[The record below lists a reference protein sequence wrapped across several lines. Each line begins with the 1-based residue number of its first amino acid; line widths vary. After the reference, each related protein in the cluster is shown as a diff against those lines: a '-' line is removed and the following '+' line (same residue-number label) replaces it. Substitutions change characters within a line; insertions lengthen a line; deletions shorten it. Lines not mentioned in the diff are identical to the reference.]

1 MAKLSR
7 PPHRGFT
14 MIELMLVVSII
25 GILSAIAIPGYQ
37 RITARSHR
45 TEMLDALSKFKAHF
59 KTVYDSQGTFAA
71 RETLT
76 TPGAASAVNPDP
88 TLVPVG
94 QPAQW
99 DSSRT
104 GWTEIPFSFD
114 GGVRMRY
121 WYVLGPDAGGGNV
134 NEVTFFACGS
144 FPGFGPDTVPCLGG
158 VTGNYQYSET
168 FHGGGSSDAPVEIP
182 TGF

>member
-45 TEMLDALSKFKAHF
+45 TEMLDAMSKFKAHF

-99 DSSRT
+99 DSSR
-104 GWTEIPFSFD
+104 
-114 GGVRMRY
+114 
-121 WYVLGPDAGGGNV
+121 
-134 NEVTFFACGS
+134 
-144 FPGFGPDTVPCLGG
+144 
-158 VTGNYQYSET
+158 
-168 FHGGGSSDAPVEIP
+168 
-182 TGF
+182 